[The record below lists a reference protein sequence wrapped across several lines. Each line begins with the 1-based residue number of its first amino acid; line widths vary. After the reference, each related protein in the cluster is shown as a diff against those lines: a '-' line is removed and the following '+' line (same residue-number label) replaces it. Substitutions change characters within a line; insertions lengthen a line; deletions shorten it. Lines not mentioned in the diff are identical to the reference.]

1 MTAPERRR
9 PLPALV
15 AIAALTLLTALVW
28 FRVLH
33 RGADA
38 TETKPKQ
45 STSHSQCP
53 SPTVAASSSLPKQ
66 QLVTLIVLNST
77 TRGGLAATVRK
88 ALIAD
93 GFKIPAQ
100 AVNDGSTYGGHG
112 LIPGVAEIRFGPSQ
126 RLAAALVAYYLPGST
141 MVQTDSSAPSV
152 IVSLGAKFKALT
164 SQTAATAAM
173 TAGHVTLVS
182 PAPTPTASHSVSC

>member
-1 MTAPERRR
+1 MTTPERRR

-38 TETKPKQ
+38 TQGKPGN
-45 STSHSQCP
+45 STS
-53 SPTVAASSSLPKQ
+53 SSSCPTHTTAPPATLPKPQ
-66 QLVTLIVLNST
+66 VVTLIVLNST
-77 TRGGLAATVRK
+77 TRSGLAANVRK

-100 AVNDGSTYGGHG
+100 AVNDTSTYGGHG
-112 LIPGVAEIRFGPSQ
+112 QIPGVAEIRFGPSQ
-126 RLAAALVAYYLPGST
+126 RYAAALVAYYLPGAT
-141 MVQTDSSAPSV
+141 LVQTDSSSPSV
-152 IVSLGAKFKALT
+152 IVSMGLRFKALA
-164 SQTAATAAM
+164 SKTAATAAI
-173 TAGHVTLVS
+173 AAAHITLVS
-182 PAPTPTASHSVSC
+182 PAPTPNSAPSASC